1 MPNFM
6 ADPEAIR
13 DVDTKKK
20 NKKLQNR
27 NREKIQYG
35 LKMTKYLIIIIWKR
49 EIRTSKRRGK
59 GKRWKKQT
67 HCYLQGSTNCTNV
80 VEHACNVH
88 TEVFACTK
96 LCAHNSIKTL

>member
-59 GKRWKKQT
+59 GKKMEEADT
-67 HCYLQGSTNCTNV
+67 LLLTGLN
-80 VEHACNVH
+80 
-88 TEVFACTK
+88 K
-96 LCAHNSIKTL
+96 LHKRC